1 VLDIHS
7 TKLNTITTLVTDI
20 ALLLIM
26 LIGLLRLGFHE
37 PGVYGLGRLMW
48 RQVRVSALLAS
59 PSRGSLFADTLPLR
73 KGIVWLFLATIAE
86 IPPVVSVAN
95 SMYACFHSTH
105 FELTVVGVHQF
116 EPER

>member
-1 VLDIHS
+1 
-7 TKLNTITTLVTDI
+7 
-20 ALLLIM
+20 M
-26 LIGLLRLGFHE
+26 FIGLFRLRFHE
-37 PGVYGLGRLMW
+37 RSAFGLGRLMW

-59 PSRGSLFADTLPLR
+59 PSRGSLSTDTLPVR

-105 FELTVVGVHQF
+105 LEFTVVGVHQF

>member
-1 VLDIHS
+1 
-7 TKLNTITTLVTDI
+7 
-20 ALLLIM
+20 M
-26 LIGLLRLGFHE
+26 LIGLLRLHFHE

-48 RQVRVSALLAS
+48 RQVRMFALLVSRAS
-59 PSRGSLFADTLPLR
+59 LSTDALPVR

-95 SMYACFHSTH
+95 SMPCFHPTH
-105 FELTVVGVHQF
+105 LELTVVGVHLF

>member
-1 VLDIHS
+1 MSSCEVLDIHS

-48 RQVRVSALLAS
+48 RQVRVFALLVVVPYPLIRS
-59 PSRGSLFADTLPLR
+59 PFARVSFGS
-73 KGIVWLFLATIAE
+73 
-86 IPPVVSVAN
+86 S
-95 SMYACFHSTH
+95 
-105 FELTVVGVHQF
+105 
-116 EPER
+116 

>member
-1 VLDIHS
+1 
-7 TKLNTITTLVTDI
+7 
-20 ALLLIM
+20 M

-48 RQVRVSALLAS
+48 RQVRVFSLLAS
-59 PSRGSLFADTLPLR
+59 RDSLSADTLPVR

-95 SMYACFHSTH
+95 SMHPCMLPFYSF
-105 FELTVVGVHQF
+105 
-116 EPER
+116 

>member
-1 VLDIHS
+1 
-7 TKLNTITTLVTDI
+7 
-20 ALLLIM
+20 M

-48 RQVRVSALLAS
+48 RQVRVFALLAS
-59 PSRGSLFADTLPLR
+59 RGSLSADTLPVR

-95 SMYACFHSTH
+95 SMNACMLPFHSS
-105 FELTVVGVHQF
+105 
-116 EPER
+116 

>member
-1 VLDIHS
+1 
-7 TKLNTITTLVTDI
+7 
-20 ALLLIM
+20 M

-37 PGVYGLGRLMW
+37 SGVYGLGHLMW

-59 PSRGSLFADTLPLR
+59 RGSLSADTLPVR

-86 IPPVVSVAN
+86 IPPVVSVDN
-95 SMYACFHSTH
+95 SMYARFYSTH

>member
-1 VLDIHS
+1 
-7 TKLNTITTLVTDI
+7 
-20 ALLLIM
+20 M

-48 RQVRVSALLAS
+48 RQVRVFALLAS
-59 PSRGSLFADTLPLR
+59 RGSLSTDTLPVR

-95 SMYACFHSTH
+95 SMHACFHSTDLE
-105 FELTVVGVHQF
+105 FTIVGVHLF
-116 EPER
+116 ESER

>member
-1 VLDIHS
+1 
-7 TKLNTITTLVTDI
+7 
-20 ALLLIM
+20 M

-48 RQVRVSALLAS
+48 RQVRVFALLT
-59 PSRGSLFADTLPLR
+59 SRGSLSADTLPVR

-95 SMYACFHSTH
+95 SMSACMLPFHSS
-105 FELTVVGVHQF
+105 
-116 EPER
+116 

>member
-1 VLDIHS
+1 
-7 TKLNTITTLVTDI
+7 
-20 ALLLIM
+20 M
-26 LIGLLRLGFHE
+26 LIGLLRLGAHE
-37 PGVYGLGRLMW
+37 PGVYGMGRFMW
-48 RQVRVSALLAS
+48 RQVRVFAILAG
-59 PSRGSLFADTLPLR
+59 RGSLSTDTLPVR

-116 EPER
+116 ESER

>member
-1 VLDIHS
+1 
-7 TKLNTITTLVTDI
+7 
-20 ALLLIM
+20 M

-59 PSRGSLFADTLPLR
+59 RGSLSADTLPVR

-95 SMYACFHSTH
+95 SMHPCMLSFHSS
-105 FELTVVGVHQF
+105 
-116 EPER
+116 